1 MFDAMRQSGAKLL
14 GGAGNRSYLPAE
26 MRGTPTSGRFLAS
39 LVALVAVP
47 ALAAGPAD
55 PVLLIPESTGRNLW
69 AFSPVDGALISNN
82 YVPNKGVLSVPRW
95 AIGLPSGTILVT
107 DITLDRVVEL
117 EPDGDLLRVVIGP
130 QDGLD
135 EPNGIEVRE
144 GALYVCS
151 RPQKRIWKV
160 DLGTR
165 AVSVWW
171 NATGV
176 AAPYDIVFRESD
188 AIVVDADGD
197 QLERVSLDGQWL
209 GTLVASN
216 GITGFDLPLQLQRMT
231 NGDLLVSGFLTP
243 RGLWRHDGESGAPVD
258 SVAPTAFQPAGV
270 YGLENGEWLYTAG
283 SRVLA
288 VNPKTGQ
295 ERAIVEQANANF
307 WFIEPFTPVVID
319 PCPGDLDD
327 SGRIDA
333 ADLTA
338 MLAAWGSCAGCEPD
352 LDGDGVVAASDLA
365 LLLAAWGRCP
375 LPWATV
381 LEFAPDPAVVTDA
394 ALRDAIV
401 ATELPW
407 RVRDNATQIEMLL
420 VPPGTFAMGCSAS
433 ALHSCESQEN
443 PVHAVTLT
451 NAFYLG
457 RYEVTQAQ
465 WTAVMGS
472 NPSGFYLPS
481 KLVPADQ
488 VPLRPVEAVSWN
500 AIQDFNAETGLR
512 LPTEAEWEHAFRAG
526 TTTAFHSFV
535 GYPNGTNDDTLVGN
549 IAWWGGG
556 FGGNSGSQTR
566 PVGQRQPNALG
577 LHDMSGNVSE
587 WVNDWWSS
595 TYYQSSP
602 SSDPPGPSTGEY
614 RSVRGGHWNSPI
626 HECRASYRGALS
638 PTRVLSITGF
648 RVARS
653 P

>member
-1 MFDAMRQSGAKLL
+1 MRQSGAKLL
-14 GGAGNRSYLPAE
+14 GRAGFRSYLPAE
-26 MRGTPTSGRFLAS
+26 MRGTPTPGRFLAS
-39 LVALVAVP
+39 LFALVAVP
-47 ALAAGPAD
+47 ALAAGPAE
-55 PVLLIPESTGRNLW
+55 PVLLVPESTGRNLW

-95 AIGLPSGTILVT
+95 AIGLPSGTILVA
-107 DITLDRVVEL
+107 DLTLDRVVEL

-135 EPNGIEVRE
+135 EPLGIEVRE

-151 RPQKRIWKV
+151 RVQQRIWKV
-160 DLGTR
+160 DLETR
-165 AVSVWW
+165 AVSTWW

-176 AAPYDIVFRESD
+176 ATPYDIVFRESD

-209 GTLVASN
+209 GTLVTSN
-216 GITGFDLPLQLQRMT
+216 GVTGFNFPLQLQRMG
-231 NGDLLVSGFLTP
+231 NGDLLVTGFLSPT
-243 RGLWRHDGESGAPVD
+243 GLWRHDGESGAFVRAV
-258 SVAPTAFQPAGV
+258 SPTAFSPRGV
-270 YGLENGEWLYTAG
+270 YELENGEWLYTAG
-283 SRVLA
+283 SRVRA

-295 ERAIVEQANANF
+295 ERAIVQQTNGSF
-307 WFIEPFTPVVID
+307 GFIEPFTPVVID

-352 LDGDGVVAASDLA
+352 LDGDGFVAASDLA
-365 LLLAAWGRCP
+365 LMLGAWGRCP
-375 LPWATV
+375 LIWATV
-381 LEFAPDPAVVTDA
+381 LEFAPDPAVVTDV

-407 RVRDNATQIEMLL
+407 RVRDNASQIEMLL
-420 VPPGTFAMGCSAS
+420 VPPGTFAMGCSPSAS
-433 ALHSCESQEN
+433 AGCAGHEN

-451 NAFYLG
+451 NASYLG

-481 KLVPADQ
+481 DLVPADQ

-500 AIQDFNAETGLR
+500 AIEEFNAETGLR

-526 TTTAFHSFV
+526 TTTAFHSFA
-535 GYPNGTNDDTLVGN
+535 GYPNGTDDDTLVGN

-556 FGGNSGSQTR
+556 FGGNSGSETR

-595 TYYQSSP
+595 DYYQSSP
-602 SSDPPGPSTGEY
+602 STDPPGPSTGEY

-626 HECRASYRGALS
+626 HECRASYRGAHS
-638 PTRVLSITGF
+638 PTMVLSITGF